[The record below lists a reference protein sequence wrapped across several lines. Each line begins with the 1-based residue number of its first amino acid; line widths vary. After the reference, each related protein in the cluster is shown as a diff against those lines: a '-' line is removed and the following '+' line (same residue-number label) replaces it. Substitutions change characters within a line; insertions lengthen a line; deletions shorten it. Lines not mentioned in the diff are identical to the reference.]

1 MTAYDGAPGDQPVR
15 TVRHELSM
23 RSVFSVLAIIG
34 GLWLLVRLWEII
46 LLLVIALILAGT
58 ASPLVGAL
66 ERRRVN
72 RSIALGVVLLA
83 LMLAIVGLGAM
94 VIPAFV
100 GQVKDLVAAAPTIQT
115 QLADFVAGLPL
126 VSASADAIR
135 AAQPTQLLAPLGASA
150 LALAA
155 GAAQLVVLSLTV
167 LVLAFYLVAD
177 HERVQGFI
185 FSLVPRRYHLRTA
198 RVLLDMET
206 VVGGY
211 VRGQALTSLL
221 IGVFVF
227 AVLWLAG
234 TPNALAIAVFAAF
247 ADLIPFVG
255 GALVIAPAV
264 LATLPRGPFITA
276 AVFVVILI
284 YQQIEGHILI
294 PRIYGQT
301 LRLSPLAVLV
311 ALLVGGQLLGIVGAL
326 LALPLAAGLR
336 VLVEQLRIELPGEQ
350 PAESAQRA
358 GDVLAEAVYARQAE
372 GSSAI
377 EAAALATAIAGEMQD
392 ETVAATGQVELPV
405 EERRSTP
412 PAAPT
417 EPAPPNPAAPGQTT

>member
-1 MTAYDGAPGDQPVR
+1 MRGNRGWPMTTYDTVPGEQPAR
-15 TVRHELSM
+15 TVRHELSI
-23 RSVFSVLAIIG
+23 RSLFSVLAIIG

-66 ERRRVN
+66 ERRRLN
-72 RSIALGVVLLA
+72 RSVALGVVLLA

-94 VIPAFV
+94 LIPALV
-100 GQVKDLVAAAPTIQT
+100 GQVKDLVAAAPAIQT
-115 QLADFVAGLPL
+115 RLADFVASLPL
-126 VSASADAIR
+126 IAASADTIR
-135 AAQPTQLLAPLGASA
+135 SAQPTQILAPLGASA

-167 LVLAFYLVAD
+167 VVLAFYLVAD

-185 FSLVPRRYHLRTA
+185 FSLIPRRYHLRSA
-198 RVLLDMET
+198 RVLLEMET

-221 IGVFVF
+221 IGLFVF

-264 LATLPRGPFITA
+264 LATLPRGLFITA
-276 AVFVVILI
+276 VVFVVILI

-350 PAESAQRA
+350 PAESARRA
-358 GDVLAEAVYARQAE
+358 GDVRAEAVYARQAE

-377 EAAALATAIAGEMQD
+377 EAAALATTMAEEMQE
-392 ETVAATGQVELPV
+392 ETIAATGQAELPA

-412 PAAPT
+412 PAAAT
-417 EPAPPNPAAPGQTT
+417 PGPLT

>member
-1 MTAYDGAPGDQPVR
+1 MTAYDGVSEDQTTR
-15 TVRHELSM
+15 TVRHELSI
-23 RSVFSVLAIIG
+23 RSVFSVVAIIG
-34 GLWLLVRLWEII
+34 GLWLLARLWEVI

-66 ERRRVN
+66 ERRRLN
-72 RSIALGVVLLA
+72 RSVALGVVLLA

-94 VIPAFV
+94 VIPALV
-100 GQVKDLVAAAPTIQT
+100 SQVKDLVAAAPTIQT
-115 QLADFVAGLPL
+115 RLADFVAGLPL
-126 VSASADAIR
+126 IAASADTIR
-135 AAQPTQLLAPLGASA
+135 SGQPTKLLAPLGASA

-155 GAAQLVVLSLTV
+155 GAAQLVILSLTV
-167 LVLAFYLVAD
+167 VVLAFYFVAD
-177 HERVQGFI
+177 HERVQGFA
-185 FSLVPRRYHLRTA
+185 FSLLPRRYHLRTA

-234 TPNALAIAVFAAF
+234 TPNALAIAVIAAF
-247 ADLIPFVG
+247 ADLVPFVG
-255 GALVIAPAV
+255 GALVLTPAV
-264 LATLPRGPFITA
+264 LATLPRGLFVTA
-276 AVFVVILI
+276 IVFVVILI
-284 YQQIEGHILI
+284 YLQIEGNVLI

-311 ALLVGGQLLGIVGAL
+311 ALLVGGKLLGIVGAL
-326 LALPLAAGLR
+326 LSLPLAAGLR

-358 GDVLAEAVYARQAE
+358 VDVRAEAVYARQAE
-372 GSSAI
+372 GSSAT
-377 EAAALATAIAGEMQD
+377 EAAVLATTIAEEMQE
-392 ETVAATGQVELPV
+392 ETIAATGQAEVPV
-405 EERRSTP
+405 EERRSTAPIP
-412 PAAPT
+412 PT
-417 EPAPPNPAAPGQTT
+417 PPNPAAAPGQTA